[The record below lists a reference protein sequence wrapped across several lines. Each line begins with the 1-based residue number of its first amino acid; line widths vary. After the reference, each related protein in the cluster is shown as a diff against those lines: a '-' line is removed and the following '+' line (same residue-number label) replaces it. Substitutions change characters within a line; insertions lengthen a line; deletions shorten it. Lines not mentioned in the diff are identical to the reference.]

1 MSLIVFR
8 TAKKSSQSGKKWEKG
23 EKTKKNHMDRN
34 KHIHISQTG
43 QDS

>member
-23 EKTKKNHMDRN
+23 EKTKK
-34 KHIHISQTG
+34 KSYG
-43 QDS
+43 QK